1 MKYDSDE
8 WLEQK
13 IDEDLMAWAD
23 AEERRIMADEELQQ
37 ITMPEEKLEE
47 IHREI
52 RRRKRR
58 KAGLFGRNR
67 RRMLIAVAAVIVL
80 LLGMGIVG
88 STKKLYVPV
97 VMQKERGNEVNTKV
111 ENSESGYSEYDEEAV
126 CQEIEEKL
134 GVLPVRF
141 KYRPE
146 GMVLTDY
153 QLVGE
158 SEEAILEYSISDK
171 ILHLCIEKKKIETT
185 TNSQLDGE
193 ILERAVVESCGMEIP
208 VYEVDGST
216 QDQYYTAEFE
226 YLNTYYW
233 VSGNIDQDVF
243 IKIIENILI
252 KNE

>member
-1 MKYDSDE
+1 MRQDSDE
-8 WLEQK
+8 WLEEK

-23 AEERRIMADEELQQ
+23 AEERRIMEDEELQNV
-37 ITMPEEKLEE
+37 TMPEEKLED

-52 RRRKRR
+52 RRRRR
-58 KAGLFGRNR
+58 KTSLFGKTR
-67 RRMLIAVAAVIVL
+67 RRMLIAVAAVMVL

-88 STKKLYVPV
+88 STKKLYIPV
-97 VMQKERGNEVNTKV
+97 IMQKERGDEVNTKV

-153 QLVGE
+153 ILDE
-158 SEEAILEYSISDK
+158 SSGEAILEYTVK
-171 ILHLCIEKKKIETT
+171 NRILHVFIYEKNNDSSI
-185 TNSQLDGE
+185 NSQKDGE
-193 ILERAVVESCGMEIP
+193 TLDEVLVESCGLTVP
-208 VYEVDGST
+208 VQQVEGSPT
-216 QDQYYTAEFE
+216 ESYYVTTFE
-226 YLNTYYW
+226 YLNTYY
-233 VSGNIDQDVF
+233 SISSNIVEEEFQ
-243 IKIIENILI
+243 KIIENILI

>member
-1 MKYDSDE
+1 MRQDSDE
-8 WLEQK
+8 WLEEK

-23 AEERRIMADEELQQ
+23 AEERRIMEDEELQNV
-37 ITMPEEKLEE
+37 TMPEEKLED

-52 RRRKRR
+52 RRRRR
-58 KAGLFGRNR
+58 KTSLFGKTR
-67 RRMLIAVAAVIVL
+67 RRMLIAVAAVMVL

-88 STKKLYVPV
+88 STKKLYIPV
-97 VMQKERGNEVNTKV
+97 IMQKERGDEVNTKV

-153 QLVGE
+153 ILDE
-158 SEEAILEYSISDK
+158 SSGEAILEYTVK
-171 ILHLCIEKKKIETT
+171 NRILHVFIYEKNNDSSI
-185 TNSQLDGE
+185 NSQKDEETLDE
-193 ILERAVVESCGMEIP
+193 VLVESCGLTVP
-208 VYEVDGST
+208 VQQVEGSPT
-216 QDQYYTAEFE
+216 ESYYVTTFE
-226 YLNTYYW
+226 YLNTYY
-233 VSGNIDQDVF
+233 SISSNIVEEEFQ
-243 IKIIENILI
+243 KIIENILI

>member
-1 MKYDSDE
+1 MRQDSDE
-8 WLEQK
+8 WLEEK

-23 AEERRIMADEELQQ
+23 AEERRIMEDEELQNV
-37 ITMPEEKLEE
+37 TMPEEKLED

-52 RRRKRR
+52 RRRRR
-58 KAGLFGRNR
+58 KTSLFGKTR
-67 RRMLIAVAAVIVL
+67 RRMLIAVAAVMVL

-88 STKKLYVPV
+88 STKKLYIPV
-97 VMQKERGNEVNTKV
+97 IMQKERGDEVNTKV

-153 QLVGE
+153 ILDE
-158 SEEAILEYSISDK
+158 SSGEAILEYTVK
-171 ILHLCIEKKKIETT
+171 NRILHIFIYEKNNDSSI
-185 TNSQLDGE
+185 NSQKDGE
-193 ILERAVVESCGMEIP
+193 TLDEVLVESCGLTVP
-208 VYEVDGST
+208 VQQVEGSPT
-216 QDQYYTAEFE
+216 ESYYVTTFE
-226 YLNTYYW
+226 YLNTYY
-233 VSGNIDQDVF
+233 SISSNIVEEEFQ
-243 IKIIENILI
+243 KIIENILI